1 MAYAKV
7 PFIAI
12 RRAWRT
18 RLRTREWEHKRREFV
33 YLDEIS
39 VTSLVAARHCAIP
52 ESFNDTLS
60 ATTSSETGTSVAAPS
75 TPAVPSVGISTR
87 SASSR
92 TTSQEVVRRAVVQG
106 TFRALRIG
114 DTDLRVSVEDQPN
127 RHKPAAVAT
136 AKDLASHLVRL
147 EGQHRAVRTQDLLRG
162 DVLEVHVELSPEWSY
177 QFTAAVS
184 SMIDLVEGRAAEFG
198 VEEST
203 VAEVQRLLELV
214 SRLLVDLVPIQA
226 RVTSHRLVVV
236 DTVSWLVDASM
247 ISAGSV
253 LDSEAEEVQLAG
265 VTELPLYWKDV
276 RRVLFAGS
284 TYSVYARIARP
295 GIQTSWSPVKLAD
308 VFDRF
313 LPEVGDQLR
322 QLPHLFDGVG
332 DVADAIES
340 TSVSDVFL
348 EKGLVPFG
356 RDLARLASRNIS
368 EELLLEV
375 ATEAARSLSTLEE
388 LQDVGILRRAFEE
401 VVAAVEA
408 SDSIEE
414 PIETVELT
422 EPTEPTEP
430 TAPTAPTAPT
440 EPTRISRDLVRT
452 LREVHQAVAQL
463 TLMREHAVPT
473 GAEGAEEPT
482 HANLIEAEV
491 VAIYW

>member
-1 MAYAKV
+1 M
-7 PFIAI
+7 
-12 RRAWRT
+12 
-18 RLRTREWEHKRREFV
+18 
-33 YLDEIS
+33 
-39 VTSLVAARHCAIP
+39 
-52 ESFNDTLS
+52 
-60 ATTSSETGTSVAAPS
+60 
-75 TPAVPSVGISTR
+75 
-87 SASSR
+87 
-92 TTSQEVVRRAVVQG
+92 RRAVVQG

-114 DTDLRVSVEDQPN
+114 DTDLRVSVEDQP
-127 RHKPAAVAT
+127 RRPKPAAVAT

-147 EGQHRAVRTQDLLRG
+147 EAQHRAVRTQ
-162 DVLEVHVELSPEWSY
+162 
-177 QFTAAVS
+177 
-184 SMIDLVEGRAAEFG
+184 VEGRAAEFG
-198 VEEST
+198 IEEST

-226 RVTSHRLVVV
+226 RVTSHRLVVI

-247 ISAGSV
+247 ISVGSV

-375 ATEAARSLSTLEE
+375 ATEAARSFSTLEE

-430 TAPTAPTAPT
+430 T
-440 EPTRISRDLVRT
+440 EQTRISRDLVRT
-452 LREVHQAVAQL
+452 LREIHQAVAQL